1 MAGELPSNGPAMG
14 PVPPEYLDQA
24 ALDIRM
30 PSGDPAVQL
39 LAKTRYEL
47 DKKTEETE
55 ELKMELEAAQKDPL
69 TGAWNRG
76 PGFMILEEMMS
87 LVENVQA
94 GLVEGEDLP
103 NAIMGIGIDIEAMH
117 HTNAWYGQ
125 KGGDARVVHAG
136 QELREVVDAVR
147 TNLRTHD
154 RRNEPREG
162 HNSRPEDLL
171 IRTGGDEL
179 MLAMAVRITEE
190 KTREK
195 IAGIVIDRMAD
206 TKERT
211 IPDQR
216 ITYAVGFFEPGQT
229 PDDFYYSVEPKGRM
243 GRMYKL
249 ARPIFKAVRFG
260 LGQYKPPLM
269 GEL

>member
-1 MAGELPSNGPAMG
+1 M
-14 PVPPEYLDQA
+14 
-24 ALDIRM
+24 RM
-30 PSGDPAVQL
+30 PAGDPAVEL
-39 LAKTRYEL
+39 LAGTRYDL
-47 DKKTEETE
+47 DKKTEEVIQ
-55 ELKMELEAAQKDPL
+55 LKRALEIAQKDPL

-76 PGFMILEEMMS
+76 PGFLKLEEMIS

-94 GLVEGEDLP
+94 GLVQGEDLP
-103 NAIMGIGIDIEAMH
+103 NAIMGIGLDIEAMH
-117 HTNAWYGQ
+117 HTNAFYGQ
-125 KGGDARVVHAG
+125 KGGDARVIHAG
-136 QELREVVDAVR
+136 RELRGVVDTVR

-162 HNSRPEDLL
+162 QNPRLEDLL

-179 MLAMAVRITEE
+179 MVAMAVRLTAENTE
-190 KTREK
+190 EK
-195 IAGIVIDRMAD
+195 IAGIVIDRYAD
-206 TKERT
+206 TKNMT

-216 ITYAVGFFEPGQT
+216 ITYAVGFFKPGQT
-229 PDDFYYSVEPKGRM
+229 PDDFYHSVEPKARM

-249 ARPIFKAVRFG
+249 ARPVFKVVRLG